1 MSESQYILLKIAT
14 NENTQEFFIF
24 AVFKLY
30 KNKSVVCNSLN
41 LLQSILQHVNATYI
55 KQKVVTEDES
65 SIGNHDSATCFRH
78 IL

>member
-1 MSESQYILLKIAT
+1 MSENQYILLKIAT
-14 NENTQEFFIF
+14 NENTQDFFIF
-24 AVFKLY
+24 AVFKRY

-41 LLQSILQHVNATYI
+41 SLQSILQHVNATYI
-55 KQKVVTEDES
+55 KQKVFAEDES